1 MRLTRA
7 DRHRLVFAS
16 VLTAVAFPAVLWEN
30 ERGDAVNRSNIAAV
44 GVPAAGDVDV
54 VAASTS
60 IALPEPAYLA
70 PAEGP
75 PVAASA
81 PTVMVGERGEALVA
95 RAEATYRRAVDR
107 ADHCWY
113 DGVAEG
119 AVVTIVNTANGRTL
133 ACVVVGRPA
142 DLPGTV
148 VLSPA
153 GFEELADY
161 SDAPIHVDVR
171 R

>member
-16 VLTAVAFPAVLWEN
+16 VLTAVVFPAVLWEN
-30 ERGDAVNRSNIAAV
+30 ERGDAVNRSNIAAA
-44 GVPAAGDVDV
+44 GVPAAGDADV
-54 VAASTS
+54 VPASSS
-60 IALPEPAYLA
+60 IVLPEPAYLA
-70 PAEGP
+70 PADEP
-75 PVAASA
+75 AVAASG
-81 PTVMVGERGEALVA
+81 PTVMIGGSSDALVA
-95 RAEATYRRAVDR
+95 RADAIYRRAVTR

-113 DGVAEG
+113 DGVTEG
-119 AVVTIVNTANGRTL
+119 EAVTIVNTANGRTL
-133 ACVVVGRPA
+133 ECVVVGRPD
-142 DLPGTV
+142 DLAGTV

>member
-44 GVPAAGDVDV
+44 GVPSAGDADV
-54 VAASTS
+54 ATAPSS
-60 IALPEPAYLA
+60 IVLPEPAYLA
-70 PAEGP
+70 PVEDPA
-75 PVAASA
+75 VAASG
-81 PTVMVGERGEALVA
+81 PTVMVGDSGDSLVA
-95 RAEATYRRAVDR
+95 RADAVYRRAVTR
-107 ADHCWY
+107 PDHCWF
-113 DGVAEG
+113 DGVPEG
-119 AVVTIVNTANGRTL
+119 EAVTIVNAANGRAL
-133 ACVVVGRPA
+133 ECVVVGRSG

-153 GFEELADY
+153 AFQQLADY
-161 SDAPIHVDVR
+161 SEAPIHVDVR

>member
-16 VLTAVAFPAVLWEN
+16 VLTAVVFPAVLWEN

-54 VAASTS
+54 APASTS
-60 IALPEPAYLA
+60 IVLPEPAYLA
-70 PAEGP
+70 PVDDPA
-75 PVAASA
+75 VAASG
-81 PTVMVGERGEALVA
+81 PTVMIGESSDALVA
-95 RAEATYRRAVDR
+95 RADAVYRRAVGR

-119 AVVTIVNTANGRTL
+119 EVVTILNTANGRTL
-133 ACVVVGRPA
+133 ECVVVGRSD

>member
-1 MRLTRA
+1 VRLTRA

-44 GVPAAGDVDV
+44 GVPAAGAVDA

-70 PAEGP
+70 PAEGL

-81 PTVMVGERGEALVA
+81 PTVMVGGDSLVA

-119 AVVTIVNTANGRTL
+119 AVVTIVNTANGRTR

-142 DLPGTV
+142 ELPGTV

-153 GFEELADY
+153 GFAELADY